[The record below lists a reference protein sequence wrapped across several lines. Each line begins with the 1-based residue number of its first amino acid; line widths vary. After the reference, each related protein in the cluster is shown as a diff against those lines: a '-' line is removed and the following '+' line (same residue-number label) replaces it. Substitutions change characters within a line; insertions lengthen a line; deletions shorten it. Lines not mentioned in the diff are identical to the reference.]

1 MKTDIDSLKN
11 METGFFEE
19 YGKADSVKNMGN
31 QILKTDRFF
40 ED

>member
-1 MKTDIDSLKN
+1 

-31 QILKTDRFF
+31 KICENRQIL
-40 ED
+40 

>member
-1 MKTDIDSLKN
+1 
-11 METGFFEE
+11 METMRFCEE